1 MPASDEIDWNDPP
14 LKRWM
19 GTTVKAGTQ
28 NIRKNYMSKAG
39 KDKLCKKD
47 VGLNNSSKHLS
58 LSKHLKTW
66 WRRQS

>member
-1 MPASDEIDWNDPP
+1 
-14 LKRWM
+14 M